1 MAGEKDKQEQEF
13 SLEEILAEYREKK
26 PEEARP
32 HPTRPAEGPVREEQ
46 REDPPAQPISPQPS
60 GEETP
65 EQPEGAEEPGAEQ
78 PAVSGR
84 EKRRRV
90 VPNRVEREPQV
101 PREEPEAPQEPEE
114 ESEEPEEEPEKEA
127 PAPRR
132 RKPKGRRVRQ
142 AEEDGNGNVIP
153 FPEQSLFDRW
163 AEKLRRKADDYAGHM
178 FEHEGEGEDPETR
191 RLEELVPGV
200 DREDDAP
207 RHERRPRKKEPPP
220 PDTPPGE
227 LFRRYSKGLKSL
239 NARSGVVLL
248 LALGQIFLLV
258 LPRLPIAALAPLQG
272 NIMLQIYLSAGLLA
286 AALLLGIDVLAQG
299 LGRLF
304 RLRMGMDTLTALAAF
319 ATLADALTMLE
330 LAPRDGELPYC
341 AVVTLAIFCHM
352 RGAFQKKAGS
362 RLACRTAAAAKEP
375 YLVTL
380 DEGKWNGRDTFTKWP
395 GRPDGFGSQMQMA
408 DGAERIF
415 GVLCPLLLTAA
426 LLFAIISSV
435 GVKRPELILWCLSA
449 NLTACASFSGLIAFG
464 RPFFRLS
471 RHLAKS
477 GAAIAGWP
485 GAADTRRGSGVVLT
499 DTDFFPPG
507 TVALNGIKVF
517 GDFSV
522 ERVIGY
528 TASVIRASGSGLTR
542 IFHDLL
548 RTQGAVYR
556 DVKDL
561 CCYEGG
567 GLSATLRGQ
576 QVLVGSAS
584 FMTLMEIP
592 LPKGLSVKNA
602 VFCAVE
608 GELAGIFALHYS
620 LHPTVAPALDALLKG
635 GLMPVMATRDFNL
648 IPSMLRQ
655 RFKLAADKMEFPP
668 VERRRELSDEES
680 PHSSSLTAILCRE
693 GLAPF
698 ADAVVGSR
706 RLRTAVRTG
715 AVLAGI
721 GSVVG
726 LLMSFYLTFVTAY
739 ASLSPVNL
747 TLFCLLWLVPT
758 LLISGWV
765 DRY

>member
-1 MAGEKDKQEQEF
+1 MAGEKDKQGQEF

-32 HPTRPAEGPVREEQ
+32 HPTRSAEGPVRAAHGEA
-46 REDPPAQPISPQPS
+46 PPAEPVSHPTS

-65 EQPEGAEEPGAEQ
+65 EEAEAPGEEEQ
-78 PAVSGR
+78 PARSGR
-84 EKRRRV
+84 EKRRPSR
-90 VPNRVEREPQV
+90 NRVEREPQV
-101 PREEPEAPQEPEE
+101 TREAP
-114 ESEEPEEEPEKEA
+114 EEPEEELDEQEEA
-127 PAPRR
+127 PEEAPPPRR
-132 RKPKGRRVRQ
+132 RKARGRRVRQ
-142 AEEDGNGNVIP
+142 GEENGNVIP
-153 FPEQSLFDRW
+153 FPEQSLLDRW

-200 DREDDAP
+200 DREDAAP
-207 RHERRPRKKEPPP
+207 RRERRPRKKEPPP

-227 LFRRYSKGLKSL
+227 LFRRYSKGLKGL
-239 NARSGVVLL
+239 KVRSGLVLL
-248 LALGQIFLLV
+248 LALGQIFLLI
-258 LPRLPIAALAPLQG
+258 LPRLPIAALAPLQES
-272 NIMLQIYLSAGLLA
+272 IMLQIYLSAGLLA

-299 LGRLF
+299 LGKLF

-352 RGAFQKKAGS
+352 RGTFQKRAGA

-395 GRPDGFGSQMQMA
+395 GHPDGFGSQMQAA

-464 RPFFRLS
+464 RPFFRIS
-471 RHLAKS
+471 RHLSKS

-528 TASVIRASGSGLTR
+528 TASVIRASGSGLER

-556 DVKDL
+556 EVKDL

-567 GLSATLRGQ
+567 GLSAAIRGQ
-576 QVLVGSAS
+576 QILVGSAS

-655 RFKLAADKMEFPP
+655 RFKLAADRMEFPP

-680 PHSSSLTAILCRE
+680 PHSPSLTAILCRE

-706 RLRTAVRTG
+706 RLRTAVRSS

-747 TLFCLLWLVPT
+747 TLFSLLWLVPT